1 MSEMVAVLTE
11 TRRVREKAVIFKW
24 KKIYTAHFRRIVYQ
38 KIYKFMYRNCN
49 VPSRFTFQGAALNE
63 LPVVALIDSRNKS
76 LRAWIRVPD
85 VHTFEEWKIKIKQ
98 AFFKQCLKPLGI
110 DTACKNPSNMSHLHG
125 CIRKETGQ
133 WQKPLQLNP
142 EAGTEEDLL

>member
-1 MSEMVAVLTE
+1 MPLPFICPNPVDGQLHLTKSGIQSYRCDEAVCKFKFAVLEFDTL
-11 TRRVREKAVIFKW
+11 
-24 KKIYTAHFRRIVYQ
+24 
-38 KIYKFMYRNCN
+38 
-49 VPSRFTFQGAALNE
+49 SRDEQFAFWDEMLNE
-63 LPVVALIDSRNKS
+63 LPLVALIDSGNQS

-85 VHTFEEWKIKIKQ
+85 VRTFEEWKIKIKQ

-133 WQKPLQLNP
+133 WQKPL
-142 EAGTEEDLL
+142 